1 MTGRTLEPARWRV
14 VSHGALFGA
23 RNMAVDHALAEE
35 LRSGEGVLR
44 LYRWDRPTLSF
55 GRNEP
60 ARGLYDEEAARQA
73 GAAFVRRPTGGR
85 VVLHH
90 QELTYAV
97 AVRVG
102 ALGGLRETYR
112 VVNRALATALQRLG
126 APVGLAAAPSVSV
139 GPDAGPCFDA
149 PAEGEVEAAG
159 QKLVG
164 SAQVRVGRTILQ
176 HGSIIL
182 AGDQGLI
189 GALGP
194 VTVAR
199 PPATLEALLGSV
211 PEQRALE
218 DALVPAFAEVLGG
231 AWDRDELTTAEE
243 TAAERLETRYRSAEW
258 TWRR

>member
-1 MTGRTLEPARWRV
+1 
-14 VSHGALFGA
+14 
-23 RNMAVDHALAEE
+23 MAVDHAVAQALVAD
-35 LRSGEGVLR
+35 EGVLR

-60 ARGLYDEEAARQA
+60 AKGLYDTASARQA

-90 QELTYAV
+90 EELTYAV
-97 AVRVG
+97 AVAVG
-102 ALGGLRETYR
+102 AVGGLRDTYR
-112 VVNRALATALQRLG
+112 IVNRALASALQSLG
-126 APVGLAAAPSVSV
+126 APVGLAAAPGSSVHP
-139 GPDAGPCFDA
+139 GAGPCFDA
-149 PAEGEVEAAG
+149 PAEGEVVARG

-164 SAQVRVGRTILQ
+164 SAQVRMGRTILQ

-189 GALGP
+189 AKLGP
-194 VTVAR
+194 VAVSR

-211 PEQRALE
+211 PPRRDLE
-218 DALVPAFAEVLGG
+218 AALVRAFAEVLGG
-231 AWDRDELTTAEE
+231 RWAAAELTG
-243 TAAERLETRYRSAEW
+243 AERVSATRLEARYRSADW